1 MVGLFP
7 LIPLQGLGLT
17 ETEFSPY
24 HRGLY
29 PEGYMGSVVN
39 PMHHPIGSTIW
50 RLFFILNRGIL
61 SSVDV
66 GPFPIGWL
74 MKIEGFE
81 TTLW

>member
-7 LIPLQGLGLT
+7 LIPLQGLGRRPSFLLIM
-17 ETEFSPY
+17 
-24 HRGLY
+24 GVKN

-39 PMHHPIGSTIW
+39 PMHHPTIW